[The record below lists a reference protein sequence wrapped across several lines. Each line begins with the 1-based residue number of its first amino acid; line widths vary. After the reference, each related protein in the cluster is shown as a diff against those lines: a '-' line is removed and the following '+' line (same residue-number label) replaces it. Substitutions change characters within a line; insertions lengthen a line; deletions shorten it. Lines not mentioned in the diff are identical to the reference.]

1 VYYCSFSLHVIDE
14 GSWGIVAV
22 HCLLHLA
29 AGADIDKFASTKEPF
44 WLS

>member
-1 VYYCSFSLHVIDE
+1 MRLINGLHMSNSE